1 MTKKTI
7 FILMIFTAL
16 SCKKETKEIE
26 YKERTPNKEVPSNS
40 ANSGNCYEANLDGNV
55 IELQIN
61 YNAEDITGTLTYAF
75 TGKEVTSGAFK
86 GKLENNILIADYTY
100 LLENET
106 RERQIAFKM
115 IDDQF
120 VEGYGER
127 MKNSTKFKDISKLEF
142 NSNMPL
148 RKVDC
153 P

>member
-1 MTKKTI
+1 
-7 FILMIFTAL
+7 MIFAAL
-16 SCKKETKEIE
+16 GCKKDTKEIDSR
-26 YKERTPNKEVPSNS
+26 ERTPNKEVPSNS
-40 ANSGNCYEANLDGNV
+40 ANSGNCYEANLEGNV

-75 TGKEVTSGAFK
+75 TGKAVTSGVFR
-86 GKLENNILIADYTY
+86 GKLENNILIADYSY
-100 LLENET
+100 QSENET

-115 IDDQF
+115 IDDHF

-127 MKNSTKFKDISKLEF
+127 MKNSTKFKDINKLEF

-148 RKVDC
+148 KKVDC